1 MDTPKLQWSEAEVR
15 DGVLT
20 VQIAGDRPKA
30 WDGMFERTVALLHG
44 GDWDEVELESGKVRV
59 SGLRQGDEEAL
70 HHFLEG
76 VMQQTNASH
85 PDVGG
90 DEEDEDDK
98 EGRDGESTT
107 DESEDDADAGMTGRF
122 RELGA
127 D

>member
-20 VQIAGDRPKA
+20 VQIAGERPKG
-30 WDGMFERTVALLHG
+30 WDEVFERTVVLLHG
-44 GDWDEVELESGKVRV
+44 GDWDEVELEAGKVRV
-59 SGLRQGDEEAL
+59 SGLRHGDEETL

-76 VMQQTNASH
+76 VMQQANASH
-85 PDVGG
+85 PEVGDDEPNQHE
-90 DEEDEDDK
+90 DEESPTDD
-98 EGRDGESTT
+98 
-107 DESEDDADAGMTGRF
+107 SEDDADTGMTDRF